1 MKYNYDERQLRAL
14 CFTASLAPVSRL
26 LPKATAR
33 IAGSGSWIAPLIA
46 LPILL
51 IFILLLSQFMK
62 MRRDGEGL
70 GELVLRTGGSVFGG
84 FTLVFLS
91 AFMIFEGGFILRSA
105 ANRFISTIYPAAEPW
120 FFIAIMLIMGA
131 VASLGAVKALP
142 RAARIFAPV
151 LVAVLLLTLFFAFSQ
166 VEPSKLL
173 PISRS
178 DTPDLFL
185 SSLVVV
191 EIYAGMLIFTAVLE
205 DQCQR
210 RDRFKSLALWIV
222 PICLLLTAFCAAII
236 GSYGADIAAGFSSP
250 FFSMVRD
257 VTLFRTVERIEALVA
272 ALWVMSDFTLLA
284 LLLIASRHLLRLVF
298 GFRPE
303 KADVPMFSM
312 KNGRWLIVACAAL
325 SAVAAALIPADETQ
339 LSFISQYIIPSLSLI
354 TAFVILPVWFILSRR
369 SSPKGQFGGGCR

>member
-222 PICLLLTAFCAAII
+222 PICLLLTAFCCFCFYFRFFFTFLRCC
-236 GSYGADIAAGFSSP
+236 GLTGFIFSCFQSLLCCCFQI
-250 FFSMVRD
+250 FF
-257 VTLFRTVERIEALVA
+257 F
-272 ALWVMSDFTLLA
+272 
-284 LLLIASRHLLRLVF
+284 H
-298 GFRPE
+298 
-303 KADVPMFSM
+303 
-312 KNGRWLIVACAAL
+312 N
-325 SAVAAALIPADETQ
+325 
-339 LSFISQYIIPSLSLI
+339 
-354 TAFVILPVWFILSRR
+354 ILPLRPDTGPHLSQEIFRND
-369 SSPKGQFGGGCR
+369 

>member
-51 IFILLLSQFMK
+51 IFIMLLSGFMK
-62 MRRDGEGL
+62 MRREGEGL
-70 GELVLRTGGSVFGG
+70 GELVLRTGGSAFGG
-84 FTLVFLS
+84 GTLVFL
-91 AFMIFEGGFILRSA
+91 AGFMIFEGGFILRSA

-120 FFIAIMLIMGA
+120 FFIIVMLIMGA

-166 VEPSKLL
+166 VEPTRLL

-178 DTPDLFL
+178 DTSDLVL

-191 EIYAGMLIFTAVLE
+191 EIYAGILIFTAVLE
-205 DQCQR
+205 DQCPR
-210 RDRFKSLALWIV
+210 RDGFKSLALWIV
-222 PICLLLTAFCAAII
+222 PICLLLTFFCAAVI
-236 GSYGADIAAGFSSP
+236 GSYGESIAASFSSP
-250 FFSMVRD
+250 YFSMVRD

-272 ALWVMSDFTLLA
+272 AMWVMSDFTLLA
-284 LLLIASRHLLRLVF
+284 LLLTASGHLLRLIF
-298 GFRPE
+298 GFKPE
-303 KADVPMFSM
+303 RTDAPMFSM
-312 KNGRWLIVACAAL
+312 KHGRWLIALCAVLTGA
-325 SAVAAALIPADETQ
+325 AAALIPPDE
-339 LSFISQYIIPSLSLI
+339 PALSLI
-354 TAFVILPVWFILSRR
+354 SQCVIPALSLLTAFVILPIWFAVARH
-369 SSPKGQFGGGCR
+369 QH

>member
-1 MKYNYDERQLRAL
+1 MY
-14 CFTASLAPVSRL
+14 
-26 LPKATAR
+26 
-33 IAGSGSWIAPLIA
+33 
-46 LPILL
+46 
-51 IFILLLSQFMK
+51 
-62 MRRDGEGL
+62 
-70 GELVLRTGGSVFGG
+70 
-84 FTLVFLS
+84 
-91 AFMIFEGGFILRSA
+91 
-105 ANRFISTIYPAAEPW
+105 
-120 FFIAIMLIMGA
+120 
-131 VASLGAVKALP
+131 
-142 RAARIFAPV
+142 
-151 LVAVLLLTLFFAFSQ
+151 LTLFFAFSQ

-284 LLLIASRHLLRLVF
+284 LLLIASGHLLRLVF